1 MFRLSEHLTLS
12 NPEAEFQM
20 EKRNG
25 IFEGNDPFVIAQRW
39 LSEAEVCEINDPNA
53 MALSTV
59 DQSGFP
65 NARMVLLKSI
75 EPNAFV
81 FYTNYESRKSN
92 EINETAKGAI
102 CFYWKSLNRQVRL
115 TGSINKVS
123 DQVSDKYYQSRSRGS
138 RIGAWASKQ
147 SRELESREVLMEK
160 VKLLESK
167 YDEDIPRPTFW
178 GGFALKPDEF
188 EFWEDGD
195 FRLHD
200 RFVLK
205 PTSLKNEWTAK
216 RYYP

>member
-1 MFRLSEHLTLS
+1 
-12 NPEAEFQM
+12 M
-20 EKRNG
+20 ELDK
-25 IFEGNDPFVIAQRW
+25 IVDPILLFKNW
-39 LSEAEVCEINDPNA
+39 LSEAEKNEIRDPNA
-53 MALSTV
+53 MQLATV
-59 DQSGFP
+59 SKNGMP
-65 NARMVLLKSI
+65 SVRTVLLKDIIDTS
-75 EPNAFV
+75 FV

-205 PTSLKNEWTAK
+205 PTALENEWIAT

>member
-1 MFRLSEHLTLS
+1 
-12 NPEAEFQM
+12 M
-20 EKRNG
+20 ELDK
-25 IFEGNDPFVIAQRW
+25 IVDPILLFKNW
-39 LSEAEVCEINDPNA
+39 LSEAEKNEIRDPNA
-53 MALSTV
+53 MQLATV
-59 DQSGFP
+59 SKNGMP
-65 NARMVLLKSI
+65 SVRTVLLKDIIDTS
-75 EPNAFV
+75 FV

-92 EINETAKGAI
+92 EISETAKGAI

-147 SRELESREVLMEK
+147 SRELESREVLMDK

-200 RFVLK
+200 RFILK
-205 PTSLKNEWTAK
+205 HTKIKNEWSAK

>member
-1 MFRLSEHLTLS
+1 
-12 NPEAEFQM
+12 M
-20 EKRNG
+20 ELDK
-25 IFEGNDPFVIAQRW
+25 IVDPILLFKNW
-39 LSEAEVCEINDPNA
+39 LSEAEKNEIRDPNA
-53 MALSTV
+53 MQLATV
-59 DQSGFP
+59 SKNGMP
-65 NARMVLLKSI
+65 SVRTVLLKDIIDTS
-75 EPNAFV
+75 FV

-92 EINETAKGAI
+92 EISETAKGAI

-200 RFVLK
+200 RFILK
-205 PTSLKNEWTAK
+205 PTALENEWIAR

>member
-1 MFRLSEHLTLS
+1 
-12 NPEAEFQM
+12 M
-20 EKRNG
+20 ELDK
-25 IFEGNDPFVIAQRW
+25 IVDPILLFKNW
-39 LSEAEVCEINDPNA
+39 LSKAEKNEIRDPNA
-53 MALSTV
+53 MQLATV
-59 DQSGFP
+59 SKNGMP
-65 NARMVLLKSI
+65 SVRTVLLKDIIDTS
-75 EPNAFV
+75 FV

-205 PTSLKNEWTAK
+205 PTALKNEWIAK

>member
-1 MFRLSEHLTLS
+1 
-12 NPEAEFQM
+12 M
-20 EKRNG
+20 ELDK
-25 IFEGNDPFVIAQRW
+25 IVDPILLFKNW
-39 LSEAEVCEINDPNA
+39 LSEAEKNEIRDPNA
-53 MALSTV
+53 MQLATV
-59 DQSGFP
+59 SKNGMP
-65 NARMVLLKSI
+65 SVRTVLLKDIIDTS
-75 EPNAFV
+75 FV

-167 YDEDIPRPTFW
+167 YDVDIPRPTFW

-205 PTSLKNEWTAK
+205 PTALKNEWTAK

>member
-1 MFRLSEHLTLS
+1 
-12 NPEAEFQM
+12 M
-20 EKRNG
+20 ELDK
-25 IFEGNDPFVIAQRW
+25 IVDPILLFKNW
-39 LSEAEVCEINDPNA
+39 LSEAEKNEIRDPNA
-53 MALSTV
+53 MQLATV
-59 DQSGFP
+59 SKNGMP
-65 NARMVLLKSI
+65 SVRTVLLKDIIDTS
-75 EPNAFV
+75 FV

-167 YDEDIPRPTFW
+167 YDEDIPRPMFW

-205 PTSLKNEWTAK
+205 PTALENEWIAR

>member
-1 MFRLSEHLTLS
+1 
-12 NPEAEFQM
+12 M
-20 EKRNG
+20 ELDK
-25 IFEGNDPFVIAQRW
+25 IVDPILLFKNW
-39 LSEAEVCEINDPNA
+39 LSEAEKNEIRDPNA
-53 MALSTV
+53 MQLATV
-59 DQSGFP
+59 SKNGMP
-65 NARMVLLKSI
+65 SVRTVLLKDIIDTS
-75 EPNAFV
+75 FV

-167 YDEDIPRPTFW
+167 YDENIPRPTFW

>member
-1 MFRLSEHLTLS
+1 LELDR
-12 NPEAEFQM
+12 
-20 EKRNG
+20 
-25 IFEGNDPFVIAQRW
+25 IVDPILLFKNW
-39 LSEAEVCEINDPNA
+39 LSEAEKNEIRDPNA
-53 MALSTV
+53 MQLATV
-59 DQSGFP
+59 SKNGMP
-65 NARMVLLKSI
+65 SVRTVLLKDIIDTS
-75 EPNAFV
+75 FV

-205 PTSLKNEWTAK
+205 PTALKNEWTAK

>member
-1 MFRLSEHLTLS
+1 MELDKIVDPTLLFK
-12 NPEAEFQM
+12 N
-20 EKRNG
+20 
-25 IFEGNDPFVIAQRW
+25 W
-39 LSEAEVCEINDPNA
+39 LSEAEQNEIRDPNA
-53 MALSTV
+53 MQLATV
-59 DQSGFP
+59 SKNGMP
-65 NARMVLLKSI
+65 SVRTVLLKDI
-75 EPNAFV
+75 IDGAFI

-123 DQVSDKYYQSRSRGS
+123 DEVSDKYYQSRSRGS

-147 SRELESREVLMEK
+147 SRELESREVLTEK

-200 RFVLK
+200 RFILK
-205 PTSLKNEWTAK
+205 PTNIKNQWSAK

>member
-1 MFRLSEHLTLS
+1 
-12 NPEAEFQM
+12 M
-20 EKRNG
+20 ELDK
-25 IFEGNDPFVIAQRW
+25 IVDPILLFKNW
-39 LSEAEVCEINDPNA
+39 LSEAEKNEIRDPNA
-53 MALSTV
+53 MQLATV
-59 DQSGFP
+59 SKNGMP
-65 NARMVLLKSI
+65 SVRTVLLKDIIDTS
-75 EPNAFV
+75 FV

-160 VKLLESK
+160 VKFLESK

-205 PTSLKNEWTAK
+205 PTALKNEWTAK

>member
-1 MFRLSEHLTLS
+1 
-12 NPEAEFQM
+12 M
-20 EKRNG
+20 ELDK
-25 IFEGNDPFVIAQRW
+25 IVDPILLFKNW
-39 LSEAEVCEINDPNA
+39 LSEAEKNEIRDPNGMQLA
-53 MALSTV
+53 TV
-59 DQSGFP
+59 SKNGMP
-65 NARMVLLKSI
+65 SVRTVLLKDIIDTS
-75 EPNAFV
+75 FV

-167 YDEDIPRPTFW
+167 YNEDIPRPTFW

>member
-1 MFRLSEHLTLS
+1 MELDKIVDPTLLFK
-12 NPEAEFQM
+12 N
-20 EKRNG
+20 
-25 IFEGNDPFVIAQRW
+25 W
-39 LSEAEVCEINDPNA
+39 LSEAEQNEIRDPNA
-53 MALSTV
+53 MQLATV
-59 DQSGFP
+59 SKNGMP
-65 NARMVLLKSI
+65 SVRTVLLKDI
-75 EPNAFV
+75 IDGAFI

-123 DQVSDKYYQSRSRGS
+123 DEVSDKYYQSRSRGS

-167 YDEDIPRPTFW
+167 HDEDIPRPTFW

-200 RFVLK
+200 RFILK
-205 PTSLKNEWTAK
+205 PTNIKNQWTAK

>member
-1 MFRLSEHLTLS
+1 
-12 NPEAEFQM
+12 M
-20 EKRNG
+20 ELDK
-25 IFEGNDPFVIAQRW
+25 IVDPILLFKNW
-39 LSEAEVCEINDPNA
+39 LSEAEKNEIRDPNA
-53 MALSTV
+53 MQLATV
-59 DQSGFP
+59 SKNGMP
-65 NARMVLLKSI
+65 SVRTVLLKDIIDTS
-75 EPNAFV
+75 FV

-205 PTSLKNEWTAK
+205 PTALKNEWTAR

>member
-1 MFRLSEHLTLS
+1 
-12 NPEAEFQM
+12 M
-20 EKRNG
+20 ELDR
-25 IFEGNDPFVIAQRW
+25 IVDPILLFKNW
-39 LSEAEVCEINDPNA
+39 LSEAEKNEIRDPNA
-53 MALSTV
+53 MQLATV
-59 DQSGFP
+59 SKNGMP
-65 NARMVLLKSI
+65 SVRTVLLKDIIDTS
-75 EPNAFV
+75 FV

-115 TGSINKVS
+115 TGSVNKVS

-205 PTSLKNEWTAK
+205 PTSLKNEWIAK

>member
-1 MFRLSEHLTLS
+1 
-12 NPEAEFQM
+12 M
-20 EKRNG
+20 ELDK
-25 IFEGNDPFVIAQRW
+25 IVDPILLFKNW
-39 LSEAEVCEINDPNA
+39 LSEAEKNEIRDPNA
-53 MALSTV
+53 MQLATV
-59 DQSGFP
+59 SKNGMP
-65 NARMVLLKSI
+65 SVRTVLLKDIIGTS
-75 EPNAFV
+75 FV

-205 PTSLKNEWTAK
+205 PTALKNEWTAK

>member
-1 MFRLSEHLTLS
+1 
-12 NPEAEFQM
+12 M
-20 EKRNG
+20 ELDK
-25 IFEGNDPFVIAQRW
+25 IVDPILLFKNW
-39 LSEAEVCEINDPNA
+39 LSEAEKNEIRDPNA
-53 MALSTV
+53 MQLATV
-59 DQSGFP
+59 SKNGMP
-65 NARMVLLKSI
+65 SVRTVLLKDIIDTS
-75 EPNAFV
+75 FV

-147 SRELESREVLMEK
+147 SIELESREVLMEK

-205 PTSLKNEWTAK
+205 PTALENEWIAR

>member
-1 MFRLSEHLTLS
+1 
-12 NPEAEFQM
+12 M
-20 EKRNG
+20 ELDK
-25 IFEGNDPFVIAQRW
+25 IVDPILLFKNW
-39 LSEAEVCEINDPNA
+39 LSEAEKNEIRDPNA
-53 MALSTV
+53 MQLATV
-59 DQSGFP
+59 SKNGMP
-65 NARMVLLKSI
+65 SVRTVLLKDIIDTS
-75 EPNAFV
+75 FV

-205 PTSLKNEWTAK
+205 PTALENEWIAK

>member
-1 MFRLSEHLTLS
+1 
-12 NPEAEFQM
+12 M

-25 IFEGNDPFVIAQRW
+25 IFEGDDPFLIAQRW
-39 LSEAEVCEINDPNA
+39 LEEAEYGELNDPNA

-59 DQSGFP
+59 DENGMP
-65 NARMVLLKSI
+65 NARIVLLKSI
-75 EPNAFV
+75 EKNSFI

-92 EINETAKGAI
+92 EISETAKGAI

-123 DQVSDKYYQSRSRGS
+123 DQVSDQYYQSRSRGS

-178 GGFALKPDEF
+178 GGFALKPDEV

-205 PTSLKNEWTAK
+205 PTALKNEWTAK

>member
-1 MFRLSEHLTLS
+1 
-12 NPEAEFQM
+12 M
-20 EKRNG
+20 ELDR
-25 IFEGNDPFVIAQRW
+25 IVDPILLFKHW
-39 LSEAEVCEINDPNA
+39 LSEAEKNEIRDPNA
-53 MALSTV
+53 MQLATV
-59 DQSGFP
+59 SKHGMP
-65 NARMVLLKSI
+65 SVRTVLLKDIIDTS
-75 EPNAFV
+75 FV

-205 PTSLKNEWTAK
+205 PTALENEWIAR

>member
-1 MFRLSEHLTLS
+1 
-12 NPEAEFQM
+12 M
-20 EKRNG
+20 ELDK
-25 IFEGNDPFVIAQRW
+25 IVDPILLFKNW
-39 LSEAEVCEINDPNA
+39 LSEAEKNEIRDPNA
-53 MALSTV
+53 MQLATV
-59 DQSGFP
+59 SKNGMP
-65 NARMVLLKSI
+65 SVRTVLLKDIIDTS
-75 EPNAFV
+75 FV

-188 EFWEDGD
+188 EFLEDGD

-205 PTSLKNEWTAK
+205 PTALENEWIAR

>member
-1 MFRLSEHLTLS
+1 LELDKIVDPTLLFK
-12 NPEAEFQM
+12 N
-20 EKRNG
+20 
-25 IFEGNDPFVIAQRW
+25 W
-39 LSEAEVCEINDPNA
+39 LSEAEQNEIRDPNA
-53 MALSTV
+53 MQLATV
-59 DQSGFP
+59 SKNGMP
-65 NARMVLLKSI
+65 SVRTVLLKDI
-75 EPNAFV
+75 IDGAFI

-123 DQVSDKYYQSRSRGS
+123 DEVSDKYYQSRSRGS

-167 YDEDIPRPTFW
+167 HDEDIPRPTFW

-200 RFVLK
+200 RFILR
-205 PTSLKNEWTAK
+205 PTNIKNQWTAK

>member
-1 MFRLSEHLTLS
+1 
-12 NPEAEFQM
+12 M
-20 EKRNG
+20 ELDK
-25 IFEGNDPFVIAQRW
+25 IVDPILLFKNW
-39 LSEAEVCEINDPNA
+39 LSEAEKNEIRDPNA
-53 MALSTV
+53 MQLATV
-59 DQSGFP
+59 SKNGMP
-65 NARMVLLKSI
+65 SVRTVLLKDIIDTS
-75 EPNAFV
+75 FV

-188 EFWEDGD
+188 EFWEYGD

-205 PTSLKNEWTAK
+205 PTALENEWIAR

>member
-1 MFRLSEHLTLS
+1 
-12 NPEAEFQM
+12 M
-20 EKRNG
+20 ELDK
-25 IFEGNDPFVIAQRW
+25 IVDPILLFKNW
-39 LSEAEVCEINDPNA
+39 LSEAEKNEIRDPNA
-53 MALSTV
+53 MQLATV
-59 DQSGFP
+59 SKNGMP
-65 NARMVLLKSI
+65 SVRTVLLKDIIDTS
-75 EPNAFV
+75 FV

-92 EINETAKGAI
+92 EINDTAKGAI

-160 VKLLESK
+160 VKLLESR

-205 PTSLKNEWTAK
+205 PTALENEWIAK

>member
-1 MFRLSEHLTLS
+1 
-12 NPEAEFQM
+12 M
-20 EKRNG
+20 ELDR
-25 IFEGNDPFVIAQRW
+25 IVDPILLFKNW
-39 LSEAEVCEINDPNA
+39 LSEAEKNEIRDPNA
-53 MALSTV
+53 MQLATV
-59 DQSGFP
+59 SKNGMP
-65 NARMVLLKSI
+65 SVRTVLLKDIIDTS
-75 EPNAFV
+75 FV

-205 PTSLKNEWTAK
+205 PTALENEWIAR